1 MGQALLQ
8 TEPYVSPE
16 DYLAAEQQAKHRHEY
31 AGGYVLAMAGASE
44 NHNLI
49 KDNLRSELHRRLRER
64 GCRITTSDQRV
75 KTGASYRY
83 PDVVMHC
90 GEGTFSDGS
99 PPSLLN
105 PELLIEVTSASTAET
120 DRIDK
125 LTEYTEIE
133 SLREYW
139 IAEQDRALVTQY
151 VRDGDDWRVRF
162 VRGLEAVLQSEH
174 YGMEIPMADL
184 YALVELP
191 EPPKPEGSGKTSAA
205 PDSEPD
211 VPDVEAS

>member
-8 TEPYVSPE
+8 TEPYVAPE
-16 DYLAAEQQAKHRHEY
+16 DYLAAEAEADVRHEY
-31 AGGYVLAMAGASE
+31 AGGRVIAMAGASE
-44 NHNLI
+44 THNLI

-64 GCRITTSDQRV
+64 GCRVTTSDQRV
-75 KTGASYRY
+75 KAGASYRY

-90 GEGTFSDGS
+90 GKGTFSDEH
-99 PPSLLN
+99 PPMLFN
-105 PELLIEVTSASTAET
+105 PELLVEVTSASTAEA

-151 VRDGDDWRVRF
+151 VRDGADWRVRF
-162 VRGLEAVLQSEH
+162 VRGLDASLQSAH
-174 YGMEIPMADL
+174 FGVEIPMTDL
-184 YALVELP
+184 YALVEWP
-191 EPPKPEGSGKTSAA
+191 EPLRPPTGDGA
-205 PDSEPD
+205 
-211 VPDVEAS
+211 